1 MRRFLQ
7 MTTYFMIFAV
17 GVVTGLIWNIPVQ
30 REAAELQV
38 VVDESHRQNE
48 ALQVQI
54 RTQQAELTTLRK
66 RPLVAP
72 LVMIESALA
81 PGSDAPSPSG
91 KSPEPTRGA
100 MAERSTEN
108 EDKADADEEKTPP
121 ATEET
126 AVARLHQF
134 LEDTAGMR
142 RRERR
147 GYMKSLVEELREMGE
162 PVITVLLQSLEEGAN
177 VRERRLAA
185 RLLGVLQDP
194 IALPALQKV
203 LAGDED
209 IRMRRAGARSL
220 RLLQMP
226 ESIPALESVLNKPAE
241 DHFVRIHAARGLAQL
256 GESQGVNSL
265 VEIFNET
272 VDDGRARFR
281 AFRALTSLNDAAAL
295 PLMREIATSES
306 DVSYRLR
313 AVRFLGR
320 NGNQEDLALLQQVL
334 AARNEQPSV
343 VEAAQNA
350 YTALSAGQPQPQ

>member
-1 MRRFLQ
+1 MRRLLQ
-7 MTTYFMIFAV
+7 MTTYFMVFAA
-17 GVVTGLIWNIPVQ
+17 GVATLLIWNIPVQ
-30 REAAELQV
+30 RETAELQA
-38 VVDESHRQNE
+38 VVDELQRQNK
-48 ALQVQI
+48 ALQIQI
-54 RTQQAELTTLRK
+54 RTQQAELATLRK

-72 LVMIESALA
+72 LATIEPALA
-81 PGSDAPSPSG
+81 HGFDALSPSG

-100 MAERSTEN
+100 MAERSTDN
-108 EDKADADEEKTPP
+108 EDKADADEEKMPP
-121 ATEET
+121 VTEET

-147 GYMKSLVEELREMGE
+147 KYMKNLVEELREMGE
-162 PVITVLLQSLEEGAN
+162 PAVTVLLQSLEEGAN

-185 RLLGVLQDP
+185 RLLGALQDP
-194 IALPALQKV
+194 AALPALQNV

-209 IRMRRAGARSL
+209 IRMRRAAARSL

-226 ESIPALESVLNKPAE
+226 ESIPALEAVLNNPQ
-241 DHFVRIHAARGLAQL
+241 DDRFVRIHAAYGLAQL
-256 GESQGVNSL
+256 GEPQGVNGL
-265 VEIFNET
+265 VDIFNET
-272 VDDGRARFR
+272 VDDGRGRIR

-295 PLMREIATSES
+295 PLIREIATSES
-306 DVSYRLR
+306 DVSYRVR

-350 YTALSAGQPQPQ
+350 YTALSTGQSQAQ

>member
-1 MRRFLQ
+1 MRCILQ
-7 MTTYFMIFAV
+7 MTTYFMIFAA

-30 REAAELQV
+30 REAAELQA
-38 VVDESHRQNE
+38 VVDEWHRQNE

-54 RTQQAELTTLRK
+54 RTQQAELATIRK

-72 LVMIESALA
+72 LAMIEPALA
-81 PGSDAPSPSG
+81 PGSDALSPSG

-100 MAERSTEN
+100 MTERSTEN
-108 EDKADADEEKTPP
+108 KDKADADKEKTSP

-126 AVARLHQF
+126 ALARIHQF

-147 GYMKSLVEELREMGE
+147 QHRRSLVEELREMGE
-162 PVITVLLQSLEEGAN
+162 PAVLALLQLLEEGAT
-177 VRERRLAA
+177 VREQRWAM
-185 RLLGVLQDP
+185 RLLGALRDP
-194 IALPALQKV
+194 IAVPALQHV
-203 LAGDED
+203 LVGDED
-209 IRMRRAGARSL
+209 VGMRRNAARSL

-226 ESIPALESVLNKPAE
+226 ESIPALESVLNNPQ
-241 DHFVRIHAARGLAQL
+241 DDRFVRIHAAYGLAQL
-256 GESQGVNSL
+256 GETQGVNGL
-265 VEIFNET
+265 LEIYGET
-272 VDDGRARFR
+272 VDDGRVRFR
-281 AFRALTSLNDAAAL
+281 AFRALNSLNDAAAL
-295 PLMREIATSES
+295 PLMRELATSES

-343 VEAAQNA
+343 VEEAQNG
-350 YTALSAGQPQPQ
+350 YTALSTGQSQAR